1 MDLSSPLRM
10 SASELLFRHAL
21 EYGEMAGRA
30 TTVDMRDVLVGLALL
45 YAAIAGQQQTLE
57 AATIARE

>member
-1 MDLSSPLRM
+1 M